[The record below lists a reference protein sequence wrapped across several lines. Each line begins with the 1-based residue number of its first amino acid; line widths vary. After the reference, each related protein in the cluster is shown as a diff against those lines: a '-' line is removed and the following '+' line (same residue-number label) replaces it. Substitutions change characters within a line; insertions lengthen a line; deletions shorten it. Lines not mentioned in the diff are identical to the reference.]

1 MMRDVRDAGDGEAV
15 NEALAFL
22 AGHPHVF
29 LLTRRPDGLPTGY
42 AMTARVDEWCVLFS
56 TYGTSA
62 KVVNLLREGMAR
74 VLVAEEDGGTTVVE
88 VGGPVRLVEASRWL
102 DADADADADAGP
114 TVAQPSPG
122 MGPVPAEIGEK
133 VRSRHESGKRVVV
146 EVLVTHARRAWSL
159 P

>member
-1 MMRDVRDAGDGEAV
+1 MPFGFDG
-15 NEALAFL
+15 
-22 AGHPHVF
+22 
-29 LLTRRPDGLPTGY
+29 PTG
-42 AMTARVDEWCVLFS
+42 
-56 TYGTSA
+56 
-62 KVVNLLREGMAR
+62 
-74 VLVAEEDGGTTVVE
+74 TVVPHAA
-88 VGGPVRLVEASRWL
+88 VAFAFTDAL
-102 DADADADADAGP
+102 ADADADADAGP